1 MYNELLTVGPLT
13 IYGYGT
19 MIAIGILV
27 AYQSIL
33 KRAGKEK
40 LRQDTIF
47 SLTIISLLGGFVGA
61 KLLYWLTQLEEI
73 VQNPS
78 VMLNV
83 SDGFVVYGG
92 IIGGILSGYLYCRK
106 KKLNFVQH
114 LDLFVPSL
122 ALAQGFG
129 RIGCLLAGCCY
140 GEETTRWY
148 GIVFHHSDF
157 APNGVKLAP
166 TQVMESM
173 FCFAL
178 YFVLRYVGRTYKPK
192 QGILACMYLIGYSL
206 GRFSIEFYR
215 GDLVR
220 GQYGA
225 LATSQWIAIGVIVLA
240 ILAVI
245 ARLTL
250 TSRQQV

>member
-1 MYNELLTVGPLT
+1 MYNELLTIGPLT

-27 AYQSIL
+27 AYQSVV
-33 KRAGKEK
+33 KRAGREK
-40 LRQDTIF
+40 LGQDTIF
-47 SLTIISLLGGFVGA
+47 SLTLISLLGGFVGA

-78 VMLNV
+78 VMLNI

-106 KKLNFVQH
+106 KKLNFIQH

-140 GEETTRWY
+140 GEETHRWY
-148 GIVFHHSDF
+148 GITFHHSDI
-157 APNGVKLAP
+157 APNGIKLVP
-166 TQVMESM
+166 TQVMESL

-178 YFVLRYVGRTYKPK
+178 YFVLLYVGRTYKPQ
-192 QGILACMYLIGYSL
+192 QGILACIYLIGYSL
-206 GRFSIEFYR
+206 GRFGIEFYR
-215 GDLVR
+215 GDLIR
-220 GQYGA
+220 GQYGS
-225 LATSQWIAIGVIVLA
+225 LATSQWIAIGVTVLA
-240 ILAVI
+240 SLAMV

-250 TSRQQV
+250 TSRQRV